1 MAILVAPSIPM
12 NSTRLEEPQMVAA
25 VAFFALMFAGA
36 GITLVG
42 IVAASAI
49 TTILGGLMTA
59 VSTLGVAWAHLY
71 FKLKGE

>member
-12 NSTRLEEPQMVAA
+12 TSTRLEEPSMVAA
-25 VAFFALMFAGA
+25 IAFIALMFAGA

-42 IVAASAI
+42 IVATSAI

-59 VSTLGVAWAHLY
+59 SSALGVAWSHVY
-71 FKLKGE
+71 FQLKGE